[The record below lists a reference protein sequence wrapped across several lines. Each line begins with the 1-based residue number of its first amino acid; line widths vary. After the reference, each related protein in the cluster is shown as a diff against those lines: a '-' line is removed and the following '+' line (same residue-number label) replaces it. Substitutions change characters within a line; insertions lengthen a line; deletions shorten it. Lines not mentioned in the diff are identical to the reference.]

1 MLYTGNNIVFTQS
14 LGGKRKMNTPKNIA
28 DILETEF
35 LERELSKAQAEA
47 DLANERLEDVKS
59 AVKKAKIQKT
69 IVMNPDSVVFDE
81 ESGTTVAFWP
91 DGSKTVVKVEAPDN
105 FNPFCGW
112 AWAMLV
118 KAKAKELNC
127 SDREAKSALM
137 ASYAC
142 AERQN
147 ERVKKEKVISEKK
160 KVAKKVSSEMAAKYK
175 ED

>member
-1 MLYTGNNIVFTQS
+1 MLYTGNNIIFTQL
-14 LGGKRKMNTPKNIA
+14 LGGKEKMETPKNVV
-28 DILETEF
+28 DVLET
-35 LERELSKAQAEA
+35 ELSKAQAEA
-47 DLANERLEDVKS
+47 DAANKRLENVKS
-59 AVKKAKIQKT
+59 TIKKTKIKNT
-69 IVMNPDSVVFDE
+69 IVMNPDKVVFDE

-91 DGSKTVVKVEAPDN
+91 DDTKTIVKVEAPDN

-127 SDREAKSALM
+127 SDREAKIALM
-137 ASYAC
+137 ASYTC

-147 ERVKKEKVISEKK
+147 ARTNKEKIISEKK
-160 KVAKKVSSEMAAKYK
+160 KAAKKVSTEMAAKYK

>member
-1 MLYTGNNIVFTQS
+1 MLYTGNNIIFTQL
-14 LGGKRKMNTPKNIA
+14 LGGKEKMNTPKNVV
-28 DILETEF
+28 DVLETE
-35 LERELSKAQAEA
+35 LAKAQAEA
-47 DLANERLEDVKS
+47 DAANKRLENVKS
-59 AVKKAKIQKT
+59 TIKKTKIKNT
-69 IVMNPDSVVFDE
+69 IVMNPDKVVFDE

-91 DGSKTVVKVEAPDN
+91 DGTKTIVKVEAPDN

-127 SDREAKSALM
+127 SDREAKIALM
-137 ASYAC
+137 ASYTC

-147 ERVKKEKVISEKK
+147 ARTNKEKIISEKK
-160 KVAKKVSSEMAAKYK
+160 KAAKKVSTEMAAKYK

>member
-1 MLYTGNNIVFTQS
+1 MLYTGNNIIFTQS
-14 LGGKRKMNTPKNIA
+14 LGGKGKMNTPKNVV
-28 DILETEF
+28 DVLETEF

-47 DLANERLEDVKS
+47 DLANERLEDIKS
-59 AVKKAKIQKT
+59 AVKKAKIKKT
-69 IVMNPDSVVFDE
+69 IVMNPDNVIFDE

-91 DGSKTVVKVEAPDN
+91 DGTKTIVKVEAPDN

-147 ERVKKEKVISEKK
+147 ARTNKEKTIYEKK
-160 KVAKKVSSEMAAKYK
+160 KAAKKVSTEMAAKYK
-175 ED
+175 DE

>member
-1 MLYTGNNIVFTQS
+1 
-14 LGGKRKMNTPKNIA
+14 
-28 DILETEF
+28 
-35 LERELSKAQAEA
+35 
-47 DLANERLEDVKS
+47 
-59 AVKKAKIQKT
+59 
-69 IVMNPDSVVFDE
+69 MNPDKVVFDE

-91 DGSKTVVKVEAPDN
+91 DGSKTVVQVEAPDN
-105 FNPFCGW
+105 FNPFSGW

-147 ERVKKEKVISEKK
+147 ARTNKEKIVAEKK
-160 KVAKKVSSEMAAKYK
+160 KAAKKVSTEMAAKYK
-175 ED
+175 DE

>member
-1 MLYTGNNIVFTQS
+1 MLYTGNEVTFTQS
-14 LGGKRKMNTPKNIA
+14 LGGKGKMNTPKNVV
-28 DILETEF
+28 DVLETE
-35 LERELSKAQAEA
+35 LSKVQAEA
-47 DLANERLEDVKS
+47 DAANKRLENVKS
-59 AVKKAKIQKT
+59 AIKKAKIQKT

-91 DGSKTVVKVEAPDN
+91 DGTKTIVKVEAPDN

-147 ERVKKEKVISEKK
+147 TRTHKEKIISEKK
-160 KVAKKVSSEMAAKYK
+160 KAAKKVSTEMVAKYK
-175 ED
+175 DE

>member
-1 MLYTGNNIVFTQS
+1 MLYKGNEVTFTQS
-14 LGGKRKMNTPKNIA
+14 LGGKGKMNTPKNVV
-28 DILETEF
+28 DVLET
-35 LERELSKAQAEA
+35 ELSKAQAEA
-47 DLANERLEDVKS
+47 DAANKRLENVKS
-59 AVKKAKIQKT
+59 AIKKAKIKNT
-69 IVMNPDSVVFDE
+69 IVMNPDNVIFDE

-91 DGSKTVVKVEAPDN
+91 DGTKTIVKVEAPDN

-127 SDREAKSALM
+127 SDREAKIALM

-147 ERVKKEKVISEKK
+147 ARNNKEKIISEKK
-160 KVAKKVSSEMAAKYK
+160 KAAKKVSTEMAAKYK
-175 ED
+175 DE

>member
-1 MLYTGNNIVFTQS
+1 MLYTGNNIIFTQS
-14 LGGKRKMNTPKNIA
+14 LGGKGKMETPKNVINV
-28 DILETEF
+28 LET
-35 LERELSKAQAEA
+35 ELSKAQAEA
-47 DLANERLEDVKS
+47 DAANKRLENVKS
-59 AVKKAKIQKT
+59 AIKKAKIQKT

-91 DGSKTVVKVEAPDN
+91 DGTKTIVKVEAPDN

-147 ERVKKEKVISEKK
+147 ARTNKEKIISQKK
-160 KVAKKVSSEMAAKYK
+160 KAAKKVSTEMAAKYK
-175 ED
+175 DE

>member
-1 MLYTGNNIVFTQS
+1 MLYTGLYTGDNIIFTQS
-14 LGGKRKMNTPKNIA
+14 LGGKGKMNTPKNVV
-28 DILETEF
+28 DVLET
-35 LERELSKAQAEA
+35 ELSKAQAEA
-47 DLANERLEDVKS
+47 DAANKRLENVKS
-59 AVKKAKIQKT
+59 AIKKAKIQKT
-69 IVMNPDSVVFDE
+69 IVMNPDKVVFDE

-91 DGSKTVVKVEAPDN
+91 DGTKTIVKVEAPDN

-127 SDREAKSALM
+127 SDREAKIALM

-147 ERVKKEKVISEKK
+147 ARNNKEKIISEKK
-160 KVAKKVSSEMAAKYK
+160 KAAKKVSTEMAAKYK
-175 ED
+175 DE

>member
-1 MLYTGNNIVFTQS
+1 MLYTGSDT
-14 LGGKRKMNTPKNIA
+14 LGGKGKMNTPKNIA

-59 AVKKAKIQKT
+59 AVKKVKIQKT
-69 IVMNPDSVVFDE
+69 IVMNPDKVVFDE

-91 DGSKTVVKVEAPDN
+91 DGTKTIVKVEAPDN

-112 AWAMLV
+112 AWVMLV

-147 ERVKKEKVISEKK
+147 ARTNKEKIVAEKK
-160 KVAKKVSSEMAAKYK
+160 KAAKKVSTEMAAKYK
-175 ED
+175 DE

>member
-1 MLYTGNNIVFTQS
+1 MLYTGSDTLFAQS
-14 LGGKRKMNTPKNIA
+14 LGGKEKMNTPKNVV
-28 DILETEF
+28 DVLEV
-35 LERELSKAQAEA
+35 ELAKAQAEA
-47 DLANERLEDVKS
+47 DAANKRLENVKS
-59 AVKKAKIQKT
+59 AVKKAKIKDT
-69 IVMNPDSVVFDE
+69 IIMNPDNVIFDE

-147 ERVKKEKVISEKK
+147 DRTNKEKIISEKK
-160 KVAKKVSSEMAAKYK
+160 KAAKKVSEMIKQKEK